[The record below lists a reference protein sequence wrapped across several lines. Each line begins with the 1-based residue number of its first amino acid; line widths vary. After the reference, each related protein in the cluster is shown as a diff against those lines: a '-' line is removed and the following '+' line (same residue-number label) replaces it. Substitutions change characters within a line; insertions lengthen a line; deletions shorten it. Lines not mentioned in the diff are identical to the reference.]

1 MGKELITQ
9 EELDE
14 VKETTGTKGHGL
26 RGITDAT
33 LKTYAVRHAYSAEDG
48 KTN

>member
-26 RGITDAT
+26 RE
-33 LKTYAVRHAYSAEDG
+33 LLMLL
-48 KTN
+48 